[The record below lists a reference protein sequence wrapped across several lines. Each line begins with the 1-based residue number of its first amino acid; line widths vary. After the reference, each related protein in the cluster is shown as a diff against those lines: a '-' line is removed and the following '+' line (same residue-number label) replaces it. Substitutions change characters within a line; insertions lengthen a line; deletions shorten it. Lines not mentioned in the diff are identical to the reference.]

1 MKTSPINVLS
11 TIPFEDEL
19 VREIQ
24 KVSPLIQYSQHITR
38 NPDEF
43 PPALI
48 SQAEVLYT
56 NIAIPEPEK
65 APNLKWLQFHWA
77 GIEFALDKPL
87 LKEPGIT
94 FTSLSG
100 AAAPQIAEYVLTAF
114 LMIAHKFPEMGE
126 FQRRAEWP
134 KDKWDRFS
142 PAELRGSTV
151 GIVGYGSIG
160 REVARLLQPFNVTI
174 LASKAN
180 VMNPV
185 DTGYTPDGMGD
196 PNGDLFTR
204 LYPIEALK
212 SMVKECDFVVV
223 CLPLTPKTVN
233 LIGAET
239 LGAMK
244 STATIVDVGRGSIIQ
259 EKALIEALQE
269 KRIKAAVLDVFATEP
284 LPASNPLW
292 KMPNVVISPHI
303 SGISPKYNE
312 RAVAMFVENLRRYV
326 EDEPLLNVINLET
339 GF

>member
-94 FTSLSG
+94 LRRS
-100 AAAPQIAEYVLTAF
+100 AARQPQIAEYVLTAF

-134 KDKWDRFS
+134 KDKWDRFRRLNCAAARSGSLVTAALDARSLGCCS
-142 PAELRGSTV
+142 PST
-151 GIVGYGSIG
+151 S
-160 REVARLLQPFNVTI
+160 PFWHR
-174 LASKAN
+174 KP
-180 VMNPV
+180 M
-185 DTGYTPDGMGD
+185 
-196 PNGDLFTR
+196 
-204 LYPIEALK
+204 
-212 SMVKECDFVVV
+212 
-223 CLPLTPKTVN
+223 
-233 LIGAET
+233 
-239 LGAMK
+239 
-244 STATIVDVGRGSIIQ
+244 
-259 EKALIEALQE
+259 
-269 KRIKAAVLDVFATEP
+269 
-284 LPASNPLW
+284 
-292 KMPNVVISPHI
+292 
-303 SGISPKYNE
+303 
-312 RAVAMFVENLRRYV
+312 
-326 EDEPLLNVINLET
+326 
-339 GF
+339 